1 MVSHIRSMPPPDLSE
16 RGQYPLSGGRCFAA
30 LVRVSA
36 QGRTKIAVCRNQ
48 LNHVRIIDYCDACSS
63 PIVGM
68 KRSLLS
74 KAGVSYWPG
83 WYFCPC
89 LCQFARLCSLLFIL
103 SSTKDRLVL
112 SIYISFG

>member
-48 LNHVRIIDYCDACSS
+48 PNRVVIIDYCDVCSF

-68 KRSLLS
+68 KRSLSS
-74 KAGVSYWPG
+74 KACASCWHG
-83 WYFCPC
+83 WYFCLC
-89 LCQFARLCSLLFIL
+89 LCRFAHLCSLLSSPIL
-103 SSTKDRLVL
+103 YKR
-112 SIYISFG
+112 